1 MQHNTNGKYPLMNG
15 ELAGAEQEQQT
26 ISLRTL
32 VDNFIAN
39 WYWFALFVILGIA
52 AAWLFLRYA
61 TPTYNINAKI
71 LVQDEQKGGN
81 VPGEEVLQQLQ
92 IFTNKSNVDNE
103 VEILQSRSLME
114 MVVRN
119 LQLNISYWQEGRVKT
134 GELFRRVPF
143 IAHWLSVRD
152 SLEEV
157 RYQVTPLSEQKFR
170 FGNDGMPDTER
181 NWGDTIHLPQG
192 IIQIDR
198 RSSYRLAKAPYILK
212 LVSIDAA
219 VTNYQTKLT
228 VSIPNKQVSTI
239 DLQLATAIP
248 EKGEAILNELI
259 NAYLKTSVEVKNRI
273 ADSTIAFVDNRLTLV
288 SRELTGVEKNI
299 QQFKQAN
306 QLADLTE
313 QAKLLINSTGDFSKQ
328 LTEQEVKLS
337 VVNTLEQYIGDENNN
352 KRIVP
357 SSLVLQDPTFIA
369 LVQKYNNFQVERE
382 RLLLSSTPSNP
393 LVQNIDLQLK
403 NLRTD
408 LQSNLASFKS
418 GLQAGIAELRGRSGQ
433 LDQKIQQ
440 VPAKERV
447 FLDYSRQQA
456 IKQELYLFLL
466 KKREES
472 AISKS
477 SNMAVARIIDPAKSE
492 AFPAMPKR
500 MLTYLVCFMLGII
513 FPAAFLYLKDLLN
526 RRIRRKQDITAGT
539 PVPILSEVGHTK
551 DHDDVVVGK
560 DTVTPIAEQFR
571 AMRTNLQFL
580 LSGAQEKVILLTSS
594 MSGEG
599 KSFVAM
605 NLAATLALS
614 GRKVVLMEL
623 DLRKPKI
630 SEKLKL
636 NNKQGFSTYVI
647 GKTSFAQ
654 LVQPSGFHEN
664 CWVIPSGPVP
674 PNPAEL
680 LLLDTTKQLF
690 AELRKQFDY
699 IVIDTAPVGLVTDAQ
714 LLGYLADVTLYLV
727 RQGYT
732 FKQQLLLSKELYQ
745 QGKLP
750 RMNLVVN
757 DVKAGSGYGYGYGY
771 QYGYNYGY
779 ANEHANKSFA
789 RKMRLTFKR

>member
-1 MQHNTNGKYPLMNG
+1 MNG
-15 ELAGAEQEQQT
+15 DLAGGEQEQQT

-32 VDNFIAN
+32 VDNFMAN
-39 WYWFALFVILGIA
+39 WYWFALFVILGLA

-81 VPGEEVLQQLQ
+81 IPGEEVLQQLQ
-92 IFTNKSNVDNE
+92 IFSSKSNVDNE

-114 MVVRN
+114 QVVRN

-134 GELFRRVPF
+134 GELFLKVPF
-143 IAHWLSVRD
+143 VAHWISARD
-152 SLEEV
+152 SLEAV
-157 RYQVTPLSEQKFR
+157 RYTVTPLSEEKFR
-170 FGNDGMPDTER
+170 FGSEKIADVEKT
-181 NWGDTIHLPQG
+181 WGDTIQLPEG
-192 IIQIDR
+192 ILQIDR
-198 RSSYRLAKAPYILK
+198 RKFFPLVKEPYIVK
-212 LVSIDAA
+212 LVSLDAA
-219 VTNYQTKLT
+219 VASYQTKLM

-239 DLQLATAIP
+239 GLQLTTAIP

-259 NAYLKTSVEVKNRI
+259 NAYLRASVEVKNRI
-273 ADSTIAFVDNRLTLV
+273 ADSTIAFVDNRLALV
-288 SRELTGVEKNI
+288 NRELTGVEKNI

-306 QLADLTE
+306 QLTDLTE
-313 QAKLLINSTGDFSKQ
+313 QAKLLVSSTSDFSKQ
-328 LTEQEVKLS
+328 LTELEVKLS
-337 VVNTLEQYIGDENNN
+337 VINSLEQYIIDENNN

-369 LVQKYNNFQVERE
+369 LVQKYNSFQLERE
-382 RLLLSSTPSNP
+382 RLLISSTPSNP

-408 LQSNLASFKS
+408 LQSNLASFRS
-418 GLQAGIAELRGRSGQ
+418 GLQASIAEIKGRSGQ

-477 SNMAVARIIDPAKSE
+477 SNLAVARIIDPAKSG

-500 MLTYLVCFMLGII
+500 MLTYLVGLIMGII
-513 FPAAFLYLKDLLN
+513 FPSVFLYLKDLLN
-526 RRIRRKQDITAGT
+526 RRVKTKQDITTGT

-551 DHDDVVVGK
+551 EHDDVVVGK

-580 LSGAQEKVILLTSS
+580 LSGAQDKVILLTSS

-614 GRKVVLMEL
+614 GKKVVLMEL

-647 GKTSFAQ
+647 GKTSYSQ
-654 LVQPSGFHEN
+654 LIQPSGIHEN

-757 DVKAGSGYGYGYGY
+757 DVKAGKGFGYGYGY
-771 QYGYNYGY
+771 QYGYTYGY
-779 ANEHANKSFA
+779 TSEPSNKSLA
-789 RKMRLTFKR
+789 QKMRLTFKK

>member
-1 MQHNTNGKYPLMNG
+1 MNG
-15 ELAGAEQEQQT
+15 DLTGAEQEPQT
-26 ISLRTL
+26 ISLRTV

-39 WYWFALFVILGIA
+39 WYWFALFIILGLV

-61 TPTYNINAKI
+61 TPTYNISAKI

-81 VPGEEVLQQLQ
+81 VPGDEVLQQLQ

-114 MVVRN
+114 QVVRN
-119 LQLNISYWQEGRVKT
+119 LQLNVSYWHEGRVKT
-134 GELFRRVPF
+134 SELYRRVPF
-143 IAHWLSVRD
+143 IARWLNVRD

-157 RYQVTPLSEQKFR
+157 QYQITPLSEKKFS
-170 FGNDGMPDTER
+170 FGRENKPEIER
-181 NWGDTIHLPQG
+181 NWGDTIHLPEG
-192 IIQIDR
+192 IIQLER
-198 RSSYRLAKAPYILK
+198 RTYYPLVTEPYIIK

-219 VTNYQTKLT
+219 VANYQRKFS

-248 EKGEAILNELI
+248 AKGEAILNELI
-259 NAYLKTSVEVKNRI
+259 NAYLKASVEVKNRI
-273 ADSTIAFVDNRLTLV
+273 ADSTIAFVDNRLALV
-288 SRELTGVEKNI
+288 SRELMGVEKDI

-306 QLADLTE
+306 QLADITE
-313 QAKLLINSTGDFSKQ
+313 QSKLLINSTGDFNRQ

-357 SSLVLQDPTFIA
+357 SSLVLQDPTFVA

-382 RLLLSSTPSNP
+382 RLLISSTPSNP

-403 NLRTD
+403 NLRED
-408 LQSNLASFKS
+408 LRSNLASFKS
-418 GLQAGIAELRGRSGQ
+418 GLQASIAELKGRSGQ

-477 SNMAVARIIDPAKSE
+477 SNLAVARIIDPAKSG
-492 AFPAMPKR
+492 AIPAMPKR
-500 MLTYLVCFMLGII
+500 TLTYLVCFMLGII
-513 FPAAFLYLKDLLN
+513 LPAVILYLKDLLN
-526 RRIRRKQDITAGT
+526 RRVRRKQDITAGT
-539 PVPILSEVGHTK
+539 PVPILSEVGHTRE
-551 DHDDVVVGK
+551 HDEVVVGN

-599 KSFVAM
+599 KSFVAT

-614 GRKVVLMEL
+614 GKKVVLMEL

-647 GKTSFAQ
+647 GKTSFSQ
-654 LVQPSGFHEN
+654 LVQPSGIHEN

-732 FKQQLLLSKELYQ
+732 FKQQLQLSKELYQ

-779 ANEHANKSFA
+779 TNEHASRSLA

>member
-1 MQHNTNGKYPLMNG
+1 MNG
-15 ELAGAEQEQQT
+15 DTAGSEQEQT

-32 VDNFIAN
+32 IDKLIAN
-39 WYWFALFVILGIA
+39 WYWFTLFIVLGLA
-52 AAWLFLRYA
+52 AAWLYLRYA
-61 TPTYNINAKI
+61 TPTYSVNAKI

-81 VPGEEVLQQLQ
+81 IPGEEVLEQLQ
-92 IFTNKSNVDNE
+92 IYTSKSNVDNE

-114 MVVRN
+114 TVVKN
-119 LQLNISYWQEGRVKT
+119 LQLNVSYWQEGRVKT
-134 GELFRRVPF
+134 TELYRKLPF
-143 IAHWLSVRD
+143 SVRWLNLND
-152 SLEEV
+152 SLSTV
-157 RYQVTPLSEQKFR
+157 RYYINPLSENR
-170 FGNDGMPDTER
+170 FSISADKMAARER
-181 NWGDTIHLPQG
+181 SWGDTLHLPEG
-192 IIQIDR
+192 IMRVER
-198 RSSYRLAKAPYILK
+198 RPLYPLVTEPYIVK
-212 LVSIDAA
+212 VSSLDAA
-219 VTNYQTKLT
+219 VSNYQGKLS
-228 VSIPNKQVSTI
+228 VGIPNKQVSTVALKLI
-239 DLQLATAIP
+239 TAIP
-248 EKGEAILNELI
+248 EKGETILNELV
-259 NAYLKTSVEVKNRI
+259 NAYMKASVESKNRI
-273 ADSTIAFVDNRLTLV
+273 ADSTIAFVDNRLALV
-288 SRELTGVEKNI
+288 SKELTGVEKNI

-306 QLADLTE
+306 QLTDLSE
-313 QAKLLINSTGDFSKQ
+313 QSKLLISSTGDFSKQ

-337 VVNTLEQYIGDENNN
+337 VINSLEQYISDEKNN

-357 SSLVLQDPTFIA
+357 SSLVLQDPTFVA
-369 LVQKYNNFQVERE
+369 LVEKYNNFQVERE
-382 RLLLSSTPSNP
+382 RLLISSTPSNP
-393 LVQNIDLQLK
+393 MVQSIDAQLR
-403 NLRTD
+403 NLRGD
-408 LQSNLASFKS
+408 LQSNLASFKT
-418 GLQAGIAELRGRSGQ
+418 GIQTSIGELKGRSGL

-477 SNMAVARIIDPAKSE
+477 SNLAVARIIDPAKSD
-492 AFPAMPKR
+492 ALPSMPKR
-500 MLTYLVCFMLGII
+500 TLVYLVGLILGLI
-513 FPAAFLYLKDLLN
+513 FPAVMLYLKDLLN
-526 RRIRRKQDITAGT
+526 RRVINKQDITNNT
-539 PVPILSEVGHTK
+539 PVPILAEICHTK
-551 DHDDVVVGK
+551 EHDDIVIGK

-571 AMRTNLQFL
+571 AMRTNLQFV

-614 GRKVVLMEL
+614 GKKVVLMEL

-636 NNKQGFSTYVI
+636 SNKQGFSTYVI
-647 GKTSFAQ
+647 GKTSLEQ
-654 LVQPSGFHEN
+654 LLQPAGFHEN
-664 CWVIPSGPVP
+664 CWVIASGPIP

-680 LLLDTTKQLF
+680 LLLDQTKQLF
-690 AELRKQFDY
+690 ATLRKQFDY

-757 DVKAGSGYGYGYGY
+757 DVKAGKGYGYSYGYQYGYGYGY
-771 QYGYNYGY
+771 ADQQPR
-779 ANEHANKSFA
+779 SLA
-789 RKMRLTFKR
+789 RRMKLTFRK

>member
-1 MQHNTNGKYPLMNG
+1 MQHNTNGKYPLANG
-15 ELAGAEQEQQT
+15 ELAGADQEQQT

-39 WYWFALFVILGIA
+39 WYWFALFVVLGIA

-81 VPGEEVLQQLQ
+81 IPGEEVLQQLQ
-92 IFTNKSNVDNE
+92 IFSNKSNVDNE

-114 MVVRN
+114 QVVRN

-134 GELFRRVPF
+134 GERFRRVPF
-143 IAHWLSVRD
+143 MAHWLNVRD

-157 RYQVTPLSEQKFR
+157 RYIVTPLSEQKFR
-170 FGNDGMPDTER
+170 FGNDNMPDTER
-181 NWGDTIHLPQG
+181 SWGDTIHLPQG

-198 RSSYRLAKAPYILK
+198 RTYFPLVKEPYIIK
-212 LVSIDAA
+212 LVSLDAA
-219 VTNYQTKLT
+219 VVNYQQKLT

-273 ADSTIAFVDNRLTLV
+273 ADSTIAFVDNRLALV
-288 SRELTGVEKNI
+288 STELSGVEKNI

-313 QAKLLINSTGDFSKQ
+313 QAKLLIAGTGDFSRL

-337 VVNTLEQYIGDENNN
+337 VVSTLEQYMNDESNN
-352 KRIVP
+352 KRMVP
-357 SSLVLQDPTFIA
+357 STLVVQDPTFIA

-382 RLLLSSTPSNP
+382 RLLISNTPSNP
-393 LVQNIDLQLK
+393 LVQNIDLQLR

-418 GLQAGIAELRGRSGQ
+418 GLQASIAELTGRSGQ

-477 SNMAVARIIDPAKSE
+477 SNVAVARIIDPAKSD

-513 FPAAFLYLKDLLN
+513 LPAVFLYLKDLLN
-526 RRIRRKQDITAGT
+526 RRVRRKQDITAGT

-580 LSGAQEKVILLTSS
+580 LSGAQDRVILLTSS

-614 GRKVVLMEL
+614 GKKVVLMEL

-647 GKTSFAQ
+647 GKTSYAQ
-654 LVQPSGFHEN
+654 LLQPSGFHEN

-750 RMNLVVN
+750 RMNLVIN

-779 ANEHANKSFA
+779 ANEHSNRSLA
-789 RKMRLTFKR
+789 RKMRLTFKK